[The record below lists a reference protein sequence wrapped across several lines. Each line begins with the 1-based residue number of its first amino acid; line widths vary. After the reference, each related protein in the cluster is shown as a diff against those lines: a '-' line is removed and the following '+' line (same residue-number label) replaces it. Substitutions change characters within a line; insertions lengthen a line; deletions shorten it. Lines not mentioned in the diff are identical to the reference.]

1 MTQQSHYWAYTLGIY
16 WAYTILK
23 DTCTLL
29 FIAALFTIARTWKQP
44 RHPEEAVYIYT
55 VEFYSAIKKNEF
67 ESVVVK

>member
-1 MTQQSHYWAYTLGIY
+1 MSIY
-16 WAYTILK
+16 PEEIIIPKY
-23 DTCTLL
+23 TCTPM
-29 FIAALFTIARTWKQP
+29 FTEALFTIARTWKQP